1 MGHVHRS
8 TVSGALGA
16 PRRRCDALSRAASPA
31 ARSRE
36 PRIKFTQRRVSAAPE
51 AGLAHKPL
59 RDRVGK
65 RGACG
70 AAGCEWA
77 AARCWAARRSCCRR
91 PGARWTARA
100 CRRARARPSSTLC
113 AAARSS
119 RAAWTSWWAARP
131 EARPG
136 CGPAEADLHAWA
148 LARRW
153 PLLCDA
159 RVPASLVCHVRCE
172 TPRASRAA
180 RCPFWGRGKPACL
193 ACKQAVFS
201 RDGQGQA
208 RAGLHLAIWGEVDPG
223 SGRLD
228 MSLGLPARAL
238 AAVGLR
244 VPPETVLPLAVKGT
258 LARPAVDWAGRANPP
273 LRSACEALSCGAPM
287 APPVRAR
294 AWSSAVQCTRF
305 GLLHW
310 RQYA

>member
-1 MGHVHRS
+1 MLGRWR
-8 TVSGALGA
+8 GAGRCCVMRGCPPVWSVMCGA
-16 PRRRCDALSRAASPA
+16 RRRA
-31 ARSRE
+31 
-36 PRIKFTQRRVSAAPE
+36 
-51 AGLAHKPL
+51 
-59 RDRVGK
+59 
-65 RGACG
+65 
-70 AAGCEWA
+70 
-77 AARCWAARRSCCRR
+77 
-91 PGARWTARA
+91 
-100 CRRARARPSSTLC
+100 
-113 AAARSS
+113 
-119 RAAWTSWWAARP
+119 
-131 EARPG
+131 
-136 CGPAEADLHAWA
+136 
-148 LARRW
+148 
-153 PLLCDA
+153 
-159 RVPASLVCHVRCE
+159 
-172 TPRASRAA
+172 RASRAA